1 MPQPWVLPGTGLTA
15 VLIGG
20 TDDDFFRRAAR
31 SLDKL
36 NRTVAGNALLTALA
50 NRRAGVPAL
59 NVTIHLTAANNQC
72 AGIPR
77 TIAGAA
83 NSDGRTLLSQ
93 ALIDGLGN
101 IPVEIQGCLNAM
113 AHPGNAGHAWL
124 ADAVNMTPIYNIVG
138 MPPLPQS
145 VIRLTAND
153 VANWINGVTIYPA
166 PIAAAQRDNLT
177 LLLLTVLWPGSSM
190 RPGNGLHSRVDWNPT
205 RRQIT
210 LTNGVVLRG
219 SKTVSL
225 AHELTHALYN
235 GDGRQ
240 LGNENG
246 HFSTVLFEYMCVGLG
261 PWATEQCSENK
272 YRAEWTRPTLELRP
286 CY

>member
-1 MPQPWVLPGTGLTA
+1 MPGTGLPA
-15 VLIGG
+15 VRIAG
-20 TDDDFFRRAAR
+20 DDDEFFRRATR

-36 NRTVAGNALLTALA
+36 NGTVAGHALLTALA
-50 NRRAGVPAL
+50 NRRAAVPAL
-59 NVTIHLTAANNQC
+59 NVTIHLTTEINQC

-83 NSDGRTLLSQ
+83 VSDGRTLLAQ

-101 IPVEIQGCLNAM
+101 IPGEIQDCLNAM
-113 AHPGNAGHAWL
+113 DPPMPGIAGHAWL
-124 ADAVNMTPIYNIVG
+124 ANAVNMTPIYNIEG

-153 VANWINGVTIYPA
+153 VTNWINGVTIYPA
-166 PIAAAQRDNLT
+166 PIPAARREDLA
-177 LLLLTVLWPGSSM
+177 LLLLTVLWPGSRN
-190 RPGNGLHSRVDWNPT
+190 RPGNGLHSRVNWDPT
-205 RRQIT
+205 KRQIT

-235 GDGRQ
+235 GEGQQ

-246 HFSTVLFEYMCVGLG
+246 HFSSVLYEYMCVGLG
-261 PWATEQCSENK
+261 PWATEECSENK